1 MNLEEKIQIEHA
13 AVESFF
19 ACQTVV
25 WSREKKPTRNLRS
38 ICRSTMQLD
47 GALKSIR
54 RPLKFQPQGDRK
66 QITAWPN
73 PFIEVS
79 RERGR
84 KKRWY

>member
-1 MNLEEKIQIEHA
+1 
-13 AVESFF
+13 
-19 ACQTVV
+19 
-25 WSREKKPTRNLRS
+25 
-38 ICRSTMQLD
+38 MQLD